1 MKKIYFDSGA
11 LIKIYIRESYSIQV
25 IAKVKTV
32 PQIPYSHLHDLE
44 IRNALRAQA
53 GRNLITEAQC
63 RDAFL
68 LIDEDISSN
77 RLFLF
82 NLNWKSVYEKAEELS
97 QHYTKKTL
105 CRSLDILHV
114 ALAHALSCNKFVT
127 GDKRQALLAEDS
139 GLTLDFVGK
148 RG

>member
-1 MKKIYFDSGA
+1 MNKIYFDSGA
-11 LIKIYIRESYSIQV
+11 LIKIYIRESCSIQV
-25 IAKVKTV
+25 ISKVKAV

-53 GRNLITEAQC
+53 GRNLIIEAQC

-82 NLNWKSVYEKAEELS
+82 NTDWKSVYEKAEELS
-97 QHYTKKTL
+97 QHYAKKISAVL
-105 CRSLDILHV
+105 
-114 ALAHALSCNKFVT
+114 
-127 GDKRQALLAEDS
+127 
-139 GLTLDFVGK
+139 
-148 RG
+148 